1 MMANH
6 DWTPESIATL
16 RQLWDQGLTAT
27 EIGCRMGL
35 NKNQVVGKAHRE
47 GFPGRQ
53 PANAY
58 HASVKPTTD
67 QQREIVR
74 DLWVTASFARIMQC
88 TGLGHRRVKDVA
100 RELGL
105 PPRDPSLAHLLS
117 ASAQRKSRDVVS
129 RPAARSNRELPPTL
143 SDMRAAFP
151 SRPSAAFVSGVAS
164 SAVERQVSPQPER
177 TLPGACAD
185 VAPRRVFSGTECQ
198 YLYGDDRR
206 AYRFCDAPCVARDN
220 GAPSPYCAD
229 HYALCLIP
237 LPKAEAARK
246 AHRAADNAAGRMRWQ
261 APSAWR

>member
-6 DWTPESIATL
+6 DWTRERVALL
-16 RQLWDQGLTAT
+16 RQLWDEGLTAT

-47 GFPGRQ
+47 GFPRRQ

-74 DLWVTASFARIMQC
+74 DLWGTASFARIMQC
-88 TGLGHRRVKDVA
+88 TGLGQRRVKDVA

-105 PPRDPSLAHLLS
+105 PPRDPGLAHMLS

-129 RPAARSNRELPPTL
+129 RPAARSNRELPTL
-143 SDMRAAFP
+143 SDTRAVSP
-151 SRPSAAFVSGVAS
+151 SRLSAAFVSGVAS
-164 SAVERQVSPQPER
+164 SAVERQAFSQPER

-185 VAPRRVFSGTECQ
+185 VAPRRVFSHKQCQ
-198 YLYGDDRR
+198 YITSIADR
-206 AYRFCDAPCVARDN
+206 AHRFCEAPVVENAKGR
-220 GAPSPYCAD
+220 PSAYCAD
-229 HYALCLIP
+229 HYAVCLIP
-237 LPKAEAARK
+237 PPKAEAARK
-246 AHRAADNAAGRMRWQ
+246 AQRAADTAAGRMRWQ

>member
-6 DWTPESIATL
+6 DWTRERVALL

-47 GFPGRQ
+47 GFPRRQ

-74 DLWVTASFARIMQC
+74 DLWGTASFARIMQC
-88 TGLGHRRVKDVA
+88 TGLGQRRVKDVA

-105 PPRDPSLAHLLS
+105 PPRDPGLAHSLS

-151 SRPSAAFVSGVAS
+151 SRPSAAFVSCGAY

-185 VAPRRVFSGTECQ
+185 VAPRQVFSGTECQ

-246 AHRAADNAAGRMRWQ
+246 AQRAADTAAGRMRWQ

>member
-1 MMANH
+1 MANH
-6 DWTPESIATL
+6 DWTRERVALL
-16 RQLWDQGLTAT
+16 RQLWDEGLTAT
-27 EIGCRMGL
+27 EIGRRMGL

-47 GFPGRQ
+47 GFPRRQ
-53 PANAY
+53 PCNAY

-74 DLWVTASFARIMQC
+74 DLWATASFARITQC
-88 TGLGHRRVKDVA
+88 TGLGQRRVKDVA

-105 PPRDPSLAHLLS
+105 PQRDPSLAHLLS
-117 ASAQRKSRDVVS
+117 ASAQRKSRGVVS
-129 RPAARSNRELPPTL
+129 RPAARNLELPRFDT
-143 SDMRAAFP
+143 RAASP

-164 SAVERQVSPQPER
+164 SAVERQASSRPER
-177 TLPGACAD
+177 DLPGAVVEAP
-185 VAPRRVFSGTECQ
+185 PRRVFSGTKCQ

-206 AYRFCDAPCVARDN
+206 AYRFCDAPCVARDS
-220 GAPSPYCAD
+220 GAASPYCAD

-246 AHRAADNAAGRMRWQ
+246 AQRAADTAAGRMRWQ

>member
-1 MMANH
+1 MAYH
-6 DWTPESIATL
+6 DWTRERVALL

-27 EIGCRMGL
+27 EIGRRMGL

-47 GFPGRQ
+47 VFPRRQ

-74 DLWVTASFARIMQC
+74 DLWATASFARIAEC
-88 TGLGHRRVKDVA
+88 TGLGQRRVKDVA

-105 PPRDPSLAHLLS
+105 PERDPGLAHLLS

-129 RPAARSNRELPPTL
+129 RPAARDNRELPTL
-143 SDMRAAFP
+143 SDTRAAFP
-151 SRPSAAFVSGVAS
+151 LRLSAAFVSGVAS
-164 SAVERQVSPQPER
+164 SAVERQAFSQPER
-177 TLPGACAD
+177 TLPGAGAD
-185 VAPRRVFSGTECQ
+185 VAPRRVFFGTKCQ
-198 YLYGDDRR
+198 YLYGNDRR

-246 AHRAADNAAGRMRWQ
+246 AQRAADTAAGRMRWQ

>member
-16 RQLWDQGLTAT
+16 RQLWDHGLTAT

-47 GFPGRQ
+47 SFPRRQ

-88 TGLGHRRVKDVA
+88 TGLGQRRVKDVA

-105 PPRDPSLAHLLS
+105 PPRDPGLAHSLS

-129 RPAARSNRELPPTL
+129 RPAARNNRELPV
-143 SDMRAAFP
+143 SGARAVSP
-151 SRPSAAFVSGVAS
+151 SRPRAAFVSGVAS
-164 SAVERQVSPQPER
+164 SAVERQAFSQPER
-177 TLPGACAD
+177 TLPG
-185 VAPRRVFSGTECQ
+185 TKCQ

-220 GAPSPYCAD
+220 GAASPYCAD

-246 AHRAADNAAGRMRWQ
+246 AQRAADYAA
-261 APSAWR
+261 A

>member
-1 MMANH
+1 MANH

-16 RQLWDQGLTAT
+16 RQLWDHGLTAT

-47 GFPGRQ
+47 GFPRRQ
-53 PANAY
+53 PCNSY

-74 DLWVTASFARIMQC
+74 DLWGTASFARIMQC
-88 TGLGHRRVKDVA
+88 TGLGQRRVKDVA

-105 PPRDPSLAHLLS
+105 PPRDPGLAHSLS
-117 ASAQRKSRDVVS
+117 ASAQRKSRAVVA
-129 RPAARSNRELPPTL
+129 RPAARSNRELPVA
-143 SDMRAAFP
+143 DMRAAFP
-151 SRPSAAFVSGVAS
+151 LRPSAAHVSGVAS
-164 SAVERQVSPQPER
+164 SAVERQAFFQPER

-185 VAPRRVFSGTECQ
+185 VAPRRVFSGTKCQ
-198 YLYGDDRR
+198 YLYGETRGE
-206 AYRFCDAPCVARDN
+206 YRFCDAPCVARDN
-220 GAPSPYCAD
+220 GAASPYCAD

-246 AHRAADNAAGRMRWQ
+246 AQRAADTAAGRMRWQ